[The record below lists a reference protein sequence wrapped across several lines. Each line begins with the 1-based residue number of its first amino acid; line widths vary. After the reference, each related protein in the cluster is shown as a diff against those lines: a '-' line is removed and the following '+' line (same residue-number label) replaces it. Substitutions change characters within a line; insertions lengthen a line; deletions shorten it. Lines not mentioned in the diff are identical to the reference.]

1 MPLLDIVT
9 YPDPILRRKALPV
22 TQWDDHLQTLI
33 NDMILTMYA
42 APGIGLAA
50 PQVGVSSRLFVT
62 DISSGRR
69 PQDLIVLI
77 NPEILSMEGE
87 IEELEG
93 CLSVP
98 GFQEKISRAA
108 RVTIK
113 GVTRRGE
120 EIILTGEDLLARA
133 FQHEMD
139 HLEGKLFFD
148 RLGKIKRDLLKGKL
162 RRAEGVRGR

>member
-22 TQWDDHLQTLI
+22 TQWDDPLQTLI
-33 NDMILTMYA
+33 DNMILTMYA

-108 RVTIK
+108 RVTIQ

-120 EIILTGEDLLARA
+120 EIVLTGEDLLARA

-148 RLGKIKRDLLKGKL
+148 HLGKIKRDLLKGKL

>member
-9 YPDPILRRKALPV
+9 YPDPILRTKALPV
-22 TQWDDHLQTLI
+22 TRWDNPLQTLI

-50 PQVGVSSRLFVT
+50 PQVGISSRLFVIDT
-62 DISSGRR
+62 SSGRR

-87 IEELEG
+87 IEEVEG

-98 GFQEKISRAA
+98 GIQEKTPRAA
-108 RVTIK
+108 RVTIQ
-113 GVTRRGE
+113 GLTRRGE
-120 EIILTGEDLLARA
+120 EVVLTGEGLLARA

-139 HLEGKLFFD
+139 HLEGKFFFE
-148 RLGKIKRDLLKGKL
+148 RLGKIRRDLIKARL
-162 RRAEGVRGR
+162 RRAEEVRGR

>member
-22 TQWDDHLQTLI
+22 TQMDANLQTLI
-33 NDMILTMYA
+33 DDMILTMYA

-69 PQDLIVLI
+69 SQDLIVLI
-77 NPEILSMEGE
+77 NPEMLSMEGE
-87 IEELEG
+87 IEEVEG

-113 GVTRRGE
+113 GITRRGE
-120 EIILTGEDLLARA
+120 EVVLTGEDFLARA

-148 RLGKIKRDLLKGKL
+148 RLGKIKRDLLKAKL

>member
-1 MPLLDIVT
+1 
-9 YPDPILRRKALPV
+9 
-22 TQWDDHLQTLI
+22 
-33 NDMILTMYA
+33 
-42 APGIGLAA
+42 
-50 PQVGVSSRLFVT
+50 
-62 DISSGRR
+62 
-69 PQDLIVLI
+69 VLI

-108 RVTIK
+108 RVTIQ
-113 GVTRRGE
+113 GVDRRGE
-120 EIILTGEDLLARA
+120 EIVLTGEDLLARA

-148 RLGKIKRDLLKGKL
+148 HLGKIKRDLLKGKL